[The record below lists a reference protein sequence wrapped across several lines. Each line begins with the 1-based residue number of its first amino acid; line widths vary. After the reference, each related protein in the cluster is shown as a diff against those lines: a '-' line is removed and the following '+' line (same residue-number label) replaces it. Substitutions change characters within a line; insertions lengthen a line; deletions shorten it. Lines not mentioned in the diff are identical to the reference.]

1 MYLLVSV
8 FTVYNAVTADV
19 AGLHAGLVFFLV
31 LLVFL
36 LAFLVVLLVFLE
48 LFLVLLL
55 VFLEVSLVVLLVTW
69 SSSRCW
75 CWSS

>member
-19 AGLHAGLVFFLV
+19 AGLHAGLVVLLV

-36 LAFLVVLLVFLE
+36 VLLLVFLE
-48 LFLVLLL
+48 FFLLLL